1 MKADNIMQLVGNTP
15 LLKINYLSKNAQ
27 IWAKCEFLNPSHSVK
42 DRIAKNMIEVAL
54 KEGKIDKNSTI
65 IEPTSGNT
73 GIGLAMVCA
82 SLKLK
87 LILTMPESMSVER
100 RKLLE
105 FLGATLVLT
114 DAKQGMG
121 GAVLEAEK
129 LAKKTKNSFLTQQF
143 SNPANPQAHE
153 GSTAIEI
160 YNQTDGKIDFLIAG
174 VGTGGSITGTG
185 TYLKK
190 KIPNLKIIAVEPES
204 SAVLSGENAGAH
216 GIQGIGAGFVP
227 KVLDTKLYDK
237 IIKVSTKDAIN
248 ESRALAKNEG
258 AMAGISSGANLYVA
272 KQIAQENPNATI
284 VTFLCDTAER
294 YLSTEL
300 FRFD

>member
-54 KEGKIDKNSTI
+54 KEGKIDKDSTI

-160 YNQTDGKIDFLIAG
+160 YNQTDGNIDFLVLG

-204 SAVLSGENAGAH
+204 SAVLSGKNAGAH

-258 AMAGISSGANLYVA
+258 AMAGISSGANLYAA

-294 YLSTEL
+294 YLSTDL
-300 FRFD
+300 FSF